1 VPAVRGE
8 RQVTDRRFG
17 GLGRVPPVGSG
28 VVSNPPPLDPG
39 ADVLTLTRA
48 LVDVPSVSGSEGP
61 LADAVEAALRG
72 LGGLE
77 VERVGD
83 AVLARTDLGLP
94 TRVVL
99 AGHLDTV
106 PIADNVPSRFDGTTG
121 LLHGCGTSDMKSGDA
136 VMLRLAGRFGVPGAR
151 PAHDLTF
158 VFYDNEEVEA
168 VKNGLGRVARE
179 RRGWLY
185 GDLAI
190 LLEPTDGEIEA
201 GCQGTLRV
209 RLDTKGRRAH
219 SARSWLG
226 VNAVHGLAGA
236 LATLAAYRPREIEI
250 DGCLYREGLNA
261 VGISGGVAGNVIPDE
276 ASLAVNFRY
285 APDRHED
292 AAEAHVREVFAQA
305 LADGAT
311 LTVTDNAGG
320 ALPGLSE
327 PAAAAFV
334 AAVGRPARAKL
345 GWTDVARFAAFGI
358 PAVNFGPGDPQLA
371 HTRDEHVRVDRLQPA
386 EDALVAYL
394 SGQADR
400 SPTSQEP
407 A

>member
-1 VPAVRGE
+1 
-8 RQVTDRRFG
+8 
-17 GLGRVPPVGSG
+17 
-28 VVSNPPPLDPG
+28 VSAPLDLS
-39 ADVLTLTRA
+39 ADLLALTRA
-48 LVDVPSVSGSEGP
+48 LVDTPSVSGTEGP

-83 AVLARTDLGLP
+83 AVLARTNLDLP

-106 PIADNVPSRFDGTTG
+106 PIADNVPSRLDEQAG
-121 LLHGCGTSDMKSGDA
+121 LLYGCGTTDMKAGDA
-136 VMLRLAGRFGVPGAR
+136 VMLRLAGRFGVPDAQ
-151 PAHDLTF
+151 PACDLTF
-158 VFYDNEEVEA
+158 VFYDNEEVESA
-168 VKNGLGRVARE
+168 KNGLGRVARE
-179 RRGWLY
+179 LRGWLY

-201 GCQGTLRV
+201 GCQGTLRAV
-209 RLDTKGRRAH
+209 LELTGRRAH

-226 VNAVHGLAGA
+226 VNAIHGASGV
-236 LATLAAYRPREIEI
+236 LATLAGYRAREVDI

-261 VGISGGVAGNVIPDE
+261 VRIEGGVAGNVVPDVCTVT
-276 ASLAVNFRY
+276 VNFRY
-285 APDRHED
+285 APDRDED
-292 AAEAHVREVFAQA
+292 AAEAHVREVFADA
-305 LADGAT
+305 LAAGAT
-311 LTVTDNAGG
+311 LTVVDNAGG

-371 HTRDEHVRVDRLQPA
+371 HTREEHIAVDRLQPA
-386 EDALVAYL
+386 EDALIAFL
-394 SGQADR
+394 TGSTA
-400 SPTSQEP
+400 
-407 A
+407 

>member
-1 VPAVRGE
+1 L
-8 RQVTDRRFG
+8 Q
-17 GLGRVPPVGSG
+17 
-28 VVSNPPPLDPG
+28 LDLS

-48 LVDVPSVSGSEGP
+48 LVDTPSVSGTEEY
-61 LADAVEAALRG
+61 LADSVEAALRA

-77 VERVGD
+77 VERVGNT
-83 AVLARTDLGLP
+83 VLARTNLGRP

-106 PIADNVPSRFDGTTG
+106 PIADNVPSRLDEETG
-121 LLHGCGTSDMKSGDA
+121 LLYGCGTTDMKAGDA
-136 VMLRLAGRFGVPGAR
+136 VMLRLAGRFGVPGAE

-158 VFYDNEEVEA
+158 VFYDNEEVEHA
-168 VKNGLGRVARE
+168 KNGLGRVARE
-179 RRGWLY
+179 KRGWLY
-185 GDLAI
+185 GDLAV

-201 GCQGTLRV
+201 GCQGTLRAV
-209 RLDTKGRRAH
+209 IETKGRRAH

-226 VNAVHGLAGA
+226 ANAIHALAGVLDT
-236 LATLAAYRPREIEI
+236 LATYRPREVEI

-276 ASLAVNFRY
+276 SSVTVNFRY
-285 APDRHED
+285 APDRDED
-292 AAEAHVREVFAQA
+292 AAEAHVREVFGDA
-305 LADGAT
+305 LAAGAT

-320 ALPGLSE
+320 ALPGLAE

-358 PAVNFGPGDPQLA
+358 PAVNYGPGDPQLA
-371 HTRDEHVRVDRLQPA
+371 HTREEHVRIDRLQPA

-394 SGQADR
+394 SG
-400 SPTSQEP
+400 SST
-407 A
+407 